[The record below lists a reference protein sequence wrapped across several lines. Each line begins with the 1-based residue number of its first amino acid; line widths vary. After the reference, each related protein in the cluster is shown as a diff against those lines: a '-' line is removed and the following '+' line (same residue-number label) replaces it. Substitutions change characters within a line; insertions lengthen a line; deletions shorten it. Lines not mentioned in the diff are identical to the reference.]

1 MTSLLIDRPR
11 DGVALLTLNRPEVVV
26 IGLTSAEW
34 GEEVVAIVHG
44 DGSASVDD
52 LAGGA
57 RALLGSYKAP
67 KRIRLSPAPLPRTTS
82 GKIER
87 RVLVELFH
95 SLAVPEFQ
103 NG

>member
-11 DGVALLTLNRPEVVV
+11 GGGALLTLNRPEVVV

-34 GEEVVAIVHG
+34 GEEVVAIVNG
-44 DGSASVDD
+44 DGSASADD
-52 LAGGA
+52 PLGGA

-87 RVLVELFH
+87 RELADLFD
-95 SLAVPEFQ
+95 SLQESALHR
-103 NG
+103 G